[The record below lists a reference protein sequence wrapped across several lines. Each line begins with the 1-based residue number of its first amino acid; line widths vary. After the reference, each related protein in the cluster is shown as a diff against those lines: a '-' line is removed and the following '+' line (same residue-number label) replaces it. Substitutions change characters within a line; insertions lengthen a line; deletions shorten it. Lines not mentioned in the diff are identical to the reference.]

1 MADPRSIDSPGSD
14 ADPPDLDRD
23 AKIDELLLAG
33 LEQYFG
39 GRYQEAINIWGRVL
53 FLDRGHQ
60 RARAYIERAR
70 GALAERQRTT
80 DELVQEGVAAL
91 DRGDGPAARRLLS
104 TAVAHGRA
112 ARPRTHVPR
121 PARSALAADGN
132 VSGRRLATAPSGP
145 SRRAGGACRRP
156 ARPVR
161 ALPIIG
167 AAILVGVVI
176 LYAASRDLLRPLV
189 AREWR
194 QVPAAGAAVTPD
206 PLPAP
211 RPSEVALGRARDLYR
226 SGHLKAALAALDGV
240 SEADP
245 LAPEAARL
253 RAELQRTLLESAGA
267 ATRPPAGRRPRR
279 QAPGLPRCAGE
290 VSQVRL
296 PRLRQRR
303 TLQELRLR
311 FFARQ

>member
-1 MADPRSIDSPGSD
+1 MADPRPIHTPG
-14 ADPPDLDRD
+14 ADNVQPDLDRD

-33 LEQYFG
+33 LGQYFD
-39 GRYQEAINIWGRVL
+39 GRYQDAINIWGRVL
-53 FLDRGHQ
+53 FLDRGHE

-70 GALAERQRTT
+70 GAVAERQRTT
-80 DELVQEGVAAL
+80 EQLVQEGVAAL
-91 DRGDGPAARRLLS
+91 DRGDGPAARRLLA
-104 TAVAHGRA
+104 TAVATGEPHDLAHTYLDRLERLSSPSLDHEGPPRDGGVERA
-112 ARPRTHVPR
+112 DNA
-121 PARSALAADGN
+121 
-132 VSGRRLATAPSGP
+132 GRRTQSGT
-145 SRRAGGACRRP
+145 

-176 LYAASRDLLRPLV
+176 LFAASRDLLRPLV
-189 AREWR
+189 TREWR
-194 QVPAAGAAVTPD
+194 QVPAAGAAITPE

-253 RAELQRTLLESAGA
+253 KVELQRILLTSAGA
-267 ATRPPAGRRPRR
+267 AAGAASAPPPASPGPKPVEVRR
-279 QAPGLPRCAGE
+279 
-290 VSQVRL
+290 
-296 PRLRQRR
+296 
-303 TLQELRLR
+303 
-311 FFARQ
+311 

>member
-39 GRYQEAINIWGRVL
+39 GGYQEAINIWGRVL

-70 GALAERQRTT
+70 GALAERQRKT

-91 DRGDGPAARRLLS
+91 DRGDGPAARRLLA
-104 TAVAHGRA
+104 TAVATGEPHDLAHTYLDRLDRLLPPREHERPPRGDGAERA
-112 ARPRTHVPR
+112 EQA
-121 PARSALAADGN
+121 
-132 VSGRRLATAPSGP
+132 GRRRLSGT
-145 SRRAGGACRRP
+145 

-161 ALPIIG
+161 TLPIIG

-206 PLPAP
+206 TLPAP

-245 LAPEAARL
+245 LAPDAVRL
-253 RAELQRTLLESAGA
+253 TVELQRILLESASA
-267 ATRPPAGRRPRR
+267 ATQSGTAPPPASPGPGPAEVRR
-279 QAPGLPRCAGE
+279 
-290 VSQVRL
+290 
-296 PRLRQRR
+296 
-303 TLQELRLR
+303 
-311 FFARQ
+311 

>member
-1 MADPRSIDSPGSD
+1 MADPRSITTAGSD
-14 ADPPDLDRD
+14 DGPPDLDRD

-70 GALAERQRTT
+70 GALAERLRTT
-80 DELVQEGVAAL
+80 EELVQEGAAAL
-91 DRGDGPAARRLLS
+91 DRGDGAAARRLLS
-104 TAVAHGRA
+104 AAVATGEPHDLAHAYLDRLDRLSA
-112 ARPRTHVPR
+112 RPQERDPRPRT
-121 PARSALAADGN
+121 AGANGADQA
-132 VSGRRLATAPSGP
+132 GRGL
-145 SRRAGGACRRP
+145 RAGP

-167 AAILVGVVI
+167 AAILVAVVI
-176 LYAASRDLLRPLV
+176 LFAASRDLLRPLV

-194 QVPAAGAAVTPD
+194 QAPAAGAATTPD
-206 PLPAP
+206 PLPVP
-211 RPSEVALGRARDLYR
+211 RPSEVALGRARDLFQ

-245 LAPEAARL
+245 LGTDAVRL
-253 RAELQRTLLESAGA
+253 RTEIQRILLESAA
-267 ATRPPAGRRPRR
+267 ALPSPASAPPPV
-279 QAPGLPRCAGE
+279 APGSRPFE
-290 VSQVRL
+290 V
-296 PRLRQRR
+296 RR
-303 TLQELRLR
+303 
-311 FFARQ
+311 

>member
-1 MADPRSIDSPGSD
+1 MADPRSIDPLESNDG
-14 ADPPDLDRD
+14 PPDLDRD

-33 LEQYFG
+33 LEQYFD

-80 DELVQEGVAAL
+80 EELVQEGVAAL
-91 DRGDGPAARRLLS
+91 DRGDGPAARRLLA
-104 TAVAHGRA
+104 TAVATGEPHDLAHTYLDRLDRLSAPPPDSERPPPDNGLERA
-112 ARPRTHVPR
+112 DR
-121 PARSALAADGN
+121 
-132 VSGRRLATAPSGP
+132 SGRRLL
-145 SRRAGGACRRP
+145 AGT

-176 LYAASRDLLRPLV
+176 LFAASRDLLRPLV
-189 AREWR
+189 TREWR
-194 QVPAAGAAVTPD
+194 QVPAAGATITPD

-245 LAPEAARL
+245 LAAEAARL
-253 RAELQRTLLESAGA
+253 KVELQRILLASAGA
-267 ATRPPAGRRPRR
+267 AAGAVSAPPPATPAPRT
-279 QAPGLPRCAGE
+279 GE
-290 VSQVRL
+290 V
-296 PRLRQRR
+296 RR
-303 TLQELRLR
+303 
-311 FFARQ
+311 

>member
-1 MADPRSIDSPGSD
+1 MADPRPIHTPGSD
-14 ADPPDLDRD
+14 DVQPDLDRD

-33 LEQYFG
+33 LEQYFD

-53 FLDRGHQ
+53 FLDRGHE

-70 GALAERQRTT
+70 GAVAERQRTT
-80 DELVQEGVAAL
+80 EELVQEGVAAL
-91 DRGDGPAARRLLS
+91 DRGDGPAARRLLA
-104 TAVAHGRA
+104 TAVATGEPHDLAHTYLDRLERLSSPSLDHEGPTRDRGVERA
-112 ARPRTHVPR
+112 ENA
-121 PARSALAADGN
+121 
-132 VSGRRLATAPSGP
+132 GRRSLPGTAK
-145 SRRAGGACRRP
+145 
-156 ARPVR
+156 PVR

-176 LYAASRDLLRPLV
+176 LLAASRDLLRPLV
-189 AREWR
+189 TREWR
-194 QVPAAGAAVTPD
+194 QAPAAGAAVTPD

-253 RAELQRTLLESAGA
+253 MVELQGILLTSAGA
-267 ATRPPAGRRPRR
+267 AAGAASAPPPPSAGPRPVEVRR
-279 QAPGLPRCAGE
+279 
-290 VSQVRL
+290 
-296 PRLRQRR
+296 
-303 TLQELRLR
+303 
-311 FFARQ
+311 

>member
-1 MADPRSIDSPGSD
+1 MADPRFIDSPGSGD
-14 ADPPDLDRD
+14 DPPDLDRD

-39 GRYQEAINIWGRVL
+39 GGYQEAINIWGRVL

-70 GALAERQRTT
+70 GALAERQRKT

-91 DRGDGPAARRLLS
+91 DRGDGPAARQLLA
-104 TAVAHGRA
+104 TAVATGEPHDLAHTYLDRLDRLLPPRA
-112 ARPRTHVPR
+112 HDRPPPGEGAERTEQ
-121 PARSALAADGN
+121 A
-132 VSGRRLATAPSGP
+132 GRRRLSAA
-145 SRRAGGACRRP
+145 

-194 QVPAAGAAVTPD
+194 QVPAAGAAITPD

-240 SEADP
+240 SAADP
-245 LAPEAARL
+245 LASEAARL
-253 RAELQRTLLESAGA
+253 AAELQRSLLESAGA
-267 ATRPPAGRRPRR
+267 AAKAVGAPPPASPGPGPAEVRR
-279 QAPGLPRCAGE
+279 
-290 VSQVRL
+290 
-296 PRLRQRR
+296 
-303 TLQELRLR
+303 
-311 FFARQ
+311 

>member
-1 MADPRSIDSPGSD
+1 MADPRFIDSPGSGD
-14 ADPPDLDRD
+14 DPPDLDRD

-39 GRYQEAINIWGRVL
+39 GAYQDAINVWGRVL

-70 GALAERQRTT
+70 GALAERQRKT

-91 DRGDGPAARRLLS
+91 DRGDGPAARRLLA
-104 TAVAHGRA
+104 TAVATGEPHDLAHTYLDRLDRLLPPRDHDRPPLGEGAGRTEQ
-112 ARPRTHVPR
+112 P
-121 PARSALAADGN
+121 
-132 VSGRRLATAPSGP
+132 GRRRLSAA
-145 SRRAGGACRRP
+145 

-167 AAILVGVVI
+167 AALLLGVVI

-194 QVPAAGAAVTPD
+194 QVPAAGAAITPD

-240 SEADP
+240 SAADP
-245 LAPEAARL
+245 LASEAARL
-253 RAELQRTLLESAGA
+253 TAELQRSLLESAGA
-267 ATRPPAGRRPRR
+267 ATKAVGAPPPAS
-279 QAPGLPRCAGE
+279 PGPGPA
-290 VSQVRL
+290 QVR
-296 PRLRQRR
+296 R
-303 TLQELRLR
+303 
-311 FFARQ
+311 

>member
-1 MADPRSIDSPGSD
+1 MADPRPNHTPG
-14 ADPPDLDRD
+14 ADNVQPDLDRD

-33 LEQYFG
+33 LEQYFD
-39 GRYQEAINIWGRVL
+39 GRYQDAINIWGRVL
-53 FLDRGHQ
+53 FLDRGHE

-70 GALAERQRTT
+70 GAVAERQRTT
-80 DELVQEGVAAL
+80 EQLVQEGVAAL
-91 DRGDGPAARRLLS
+91 DRGDGPAARRLLA
-104 TAVAHGRA
+104 TAVATGEPHDLAHTYLDRLERLSSPSLDHKGPPRDGGVERA
-112 ARPRTHVPR
+112 DNA
-121 PARSALAADGN
+121 
-132 VSGRRLATAPSGP
+132 GRRILSGT
-145 SRRAGGACRRP
+145 

-161 ALPIIG
+161 ALPILG

-176 LYAASRDLLRPLV
+176 LFAASRDLLRPLV

-194 QVPAAGAAVTPD
+194 QVPAAGAAITPE

-253 RAELQRTLLESAGA
+253 KVELQRILLTPTGAAAGA
-267 ATRPPAGRRPRR
+267 ASAPPPASPGPKPVEVRR
-279 QAPGLPRCAGE
+279 
-290 VSQVRL
+290 
-296 PRLRQRR
+296 
-303 TLQELRLR
+303 
-311 FFARQ
+311 

>member
-1 MADPRSIDSPGSD
+1 MADPRSIDAPGSGD
-14 ADPPDLDRD
+14 DPPDLDRD

-39 GRYQEAINIWGRVL
+39 GAYQDAINIWGRVL

-70 GALAERQRTT
+70 SALAERQRKT

-91 DRGDGPAARRLLS
+91 DRGDGPAARQLLA
-104 TAVAHGRA
+104 TAVATGEPHDLAHTYLDRLDRLLPPRDRERPPRGEGDGRA
-112 ARPRTHVPR
+112 E
-121 PARSALAADGN
+121 PA
-132 VSGRRLATAPSGP
+132 GRRRLSAA
-145 SRRAGGACRRP
+145 

-167 AAILVGVVI
+167 AAILLGVVI

-194 QVPAAGAAVTPD
+194 QVPAAGAAINPD

-211 RPSEVALGRARDLYR
+211 RPSEMALGRARDLYR

-240 SEADP
+240 SAADP
-245 LAPEAARL
+245 LASEAARL
-253 RAELQRTLLESAGA
+253 AAELQRSLLESAGA
-267 ATRPPAGRRPRR
+267 ATRAAGAPPPASPGPAAAEVRR
-279 QAPGLPRCAGE
+279 
-290 VSQVRL
+290 
-296 PRLRQRR
+296 
-303 TLQELRLR
+303 
-311 FFARQ
+311 